1 MVSYTKKPSMI
12 LTNEEVRELIAG
24 AKDFLLEEMLLS
36 ELESHGGDAETG
48 MEAQNDAGRGAA
60 PCGPTACSI
69 SGKGRNMC
77 KQVVK
82 KVVVAVV
89 VFILGMATAV
99 AVWGC
104 NTVAGIGSD
113 IKGMADGSVE
123 QYNVDRGYNQGK

>member
-60 PCGPTACSI
+60 PCGPTACKC
-69 SGKGRNMC
+69 GKGRMMC
-77 KQVVK
+77 KRVVK